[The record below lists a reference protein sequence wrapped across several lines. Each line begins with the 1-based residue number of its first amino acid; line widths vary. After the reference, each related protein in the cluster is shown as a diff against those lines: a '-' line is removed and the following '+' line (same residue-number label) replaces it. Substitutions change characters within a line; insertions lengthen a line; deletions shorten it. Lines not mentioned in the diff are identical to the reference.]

1 MNTESGQRMHVA
13 LDASNLALEAPTGV
27 AIYGIHLIREIASL
41 DKENEYTLCYRLS
54 RWKDRRHFYRVNQS
68 NFRTKIIQEPLDFL
82 FTRKI
87 DLFHGLDARMYDS
100 RRVKNVVTIH
110 DIPQHS
116 NQYSGTRHPE
126 KKNRRY
132 ADIMALADRIIA
144 DSVYT
149 KADILKFYSIREE
162 RIDVVPLGVEG
173 PARPL
178 SEDEIQA
185 AMMRYGIRAP
195 YLLHVGRIERKKNL
209 CRTLEAFAQVRK
221 QLASRARIVLAG
233 TPGPGGEEVF
243 EAIERLGL
251 SEAVRLT
258 GYVRQE
264 DLPALYAGAVLFLFP
279 SLYEG
284 YGMPILEAMAC
295 GTPVLTSNV
304 TSLPEVAGD
313 AAVQVDPL
321 DVESIAQGILQL
333 VEDPQ
338 LREQYIRKGLER
350 VKEFTWERTARETLA
365 VYHKTL
371 GSE

>member
-1 MNTESGQRMHVA
+1 MHVA
-13 LDASNLALEAPTGV
+13 FDASNLALEAPTGV
-27 AIYGIHLIREIASL
+27 AIYGTNLIREIASL
-41 DKENEYTLCYRLS
+41 DKENQYTLCYRLS

-68 NFRTKIIQEPLDFL
+68 NFRTKIIQEPLDLL

-126 KKNRRY
+126 KKIRRY
-132 ADIMALADRIIA
+132 ETIMAKADRIIA
-144 DSVYT
+144 DSAYT
-149 KADILKFYSIREE
+149 KADILRFYSIPEE
-162 RIDVVPLGVEG
+162 RIDVVPLGVEV
-173 PARPL
+173 PVRQK
-178 SEDEIQA
+178 EEKEIQA
-185 AMMRYGIRAP
+185 AMLRYGIHAP

-209 CRTLEAFAQVRK
+209 CRTLEAFSWIRK
-221 QLASRARIVLAG
+221 QHARRVRIVLAG

-243 EAIERLGL
+243 ETIERLGL
-251 SEAVRLT
+251 NEAVRLT

-264 DLPALYAGAVLFLFP
+264 DLPALYAGAMIFLFP

-313 AAVQVDPL
+313 AALQVDPL
-321 DVESIAQGILQL
+321 DVESISQGILRL
-333 VEDPQ
+333 VEDPK
-338 LREQYIRKGLER
+338 LREEYIRKGFER
-350 VKEFTWERTARETLA
+350 AKTFTWERTARETLA
-365 VYHKTL
+365 VYQKTL
-371 GSE
+371 ASG